1 MTRFRGNGQKVTLVA
16 VAALALMLAACGPE
30 EEEEPSVSSGAT
42 PGGEQQ
48 CAVEDLSLVEPG
60 RLTIATDKPAF
71 EPWFRDNDPTNGE
84 GFESAVAYAVA
95 EELGFGE
102 DDVEWVV
109 EPFNKSYAPGPKN
122 YDFDINQISIT
133 EKREQ
138 AVDFSDGY
146 YDVNQALV
154 APAESPIAEV
164 TSLQELAEFKLG
176 AQVGTTS
183 FAYIQTFIQPAEQPF
198 TYDTTNDAKSALRAG
213 QIDGIVVDL
222 PTAFFISAVEIPG
235 SAVVGQF
242 PTQDQNEQF
251 GLLFEQG
258 NPLVEC
264 VNEAIAALKE
274 DGTLDQIQDE
284 WLSQAVDA
292 PVLE

>member
-1 MTRFRGNGQKVTLVA
+1 MRVGIGTKWLAAFVA
-16 VAALALMLAACGPE
+16 IAALACAPEPTEPPEPAA
-30 EEEEPSVSSGAT
+30 
-42 PGGEQQ
+42 GGGNDCEKEQLPLHE
-48 CAVEDLSLVEPG
+48 AGV
-60 RLTIATDKPAF
+60 LTIATDKPAF
-71 EPWFRDNDPTNGE
+71 EPWFVNNDPTNGK

-95 EELGFGE
+95 EEMGFTE
-102 DDVEWVV
+102 DEVEWVV
-109 EPFNKSYAPGPKN
+109 EPFNKSYAPGPKD

-133 EKREQ
+133 PKREK

-154 APAESPIAEV
+154 ALKDSPVAEAD
-164 TSLQELAEFKLG
+164 SLGELADYKLG

-183 FAYIQTFIQPAEQPF
+183 YAYITQFIQPSQEPF
-198 TYDTTNDAKSALRAG
+198 TYDTTNDAKSALDAG

-222 PTAFFISAVEIPG
+222 PTAFYISAVEIPG

-242 PTQDQNEQF
+242 VSQGEAEQF
-251 GLLFEQG
+251 GLLFEDG

-264 VNEAIAALKE
+264 VNEALQALKD
-274 DGTLDQIQDE
+274 DGTLADIQEE
-284 WLSQAVDA
+284 WLADAVSA